1 MTSAPVY
8 DTPSGHD
15 IGCIEHPPGHATA
28 CSCGASNASLARAN
42 GWDQPVEGAATPSR
56 ARGAHDP
63 KTPAAGE
70 RVRRGSSARLTSACA
85 TRHRGTREAIV

>member
-28 CSCGASNASLARAN
+28 CSCGASNESLARAN
-42 GWDQPVEGAATPSR
+42 GWDQPVS

-63 KTPAAGE
+63 KTPAAGA
-70 RVRRGSSARLTSACA
+70 RVRSGSSARLTSACA
-85 TRHRGTREAIV
+85 TRQRGTREAIV

>member
-28 CSCGASNASLARAN
+28 CSCGASNESLARAN
-42 GWDQPVEGAATPSR
+42 GWDQPVS

-63 KTPAAGE
+63 KTPATGEGASRVAAAGGNAGDDSTFLTL
-70 RVRRGSSARLTSACA
+70 RRP
-85 TRHRGTREAIV
+85 REAIV